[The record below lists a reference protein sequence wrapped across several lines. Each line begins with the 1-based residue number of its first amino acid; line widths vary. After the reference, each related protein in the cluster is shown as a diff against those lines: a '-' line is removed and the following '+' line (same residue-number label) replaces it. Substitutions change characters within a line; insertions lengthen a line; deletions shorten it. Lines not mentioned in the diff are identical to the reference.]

1 MQTSSAGDSPAP
13 PATSGAPTD
22 DGQSTRQLTANA
34 ASPEGVPATSFRA
47 YMPFDRSTI
56 SSQQRRG
63 GNLVLFV
70 KPNENESEVASRVP
84 TFASMQQLQQP
95 QANGGGANGDV
106 GSPSEEVNESVSG
119 AGESALSVGAS
130 AFTGAIG
137 SVGSVATGMA
147 RKPIFTAALVLI
159 YFILLDIVL
168 LSGNERLNRVLRRMR
183 AVEDDALILLSASL
197 VRQTAE
203 AKRELRDA
211 VAEHSG
217 SEAKEA
223 IEKVRGKVGVLER
236 VCNRSVS
243 RLHGMLMFPGS
254 LEDLFFLIEAHA
266 MYDDRLRDLAVHEL
280 RWATTVM
287 AGHVV
292 QAGGGGVEESQ
303 TQALGSGGAATQS
316 SAMQG
321 SKHPPTEGEGV
332 DAASNPLRNVRLHRV
347 REGVAPA
354 MPAGDS
360 YSQSRYT
367 GARSTAALR
376 QQADNAKKLASQL
389 RGLQKVIEGLLA
401 LLRMKYVAFILI
413 CVMLSAVLRMG

>member
-13 PATSGAPTD
+13 PAASGAPTD
-22 DGQSTRQLTANA
+22 DGQSTRQLAANA

-84 TFASMQQLQQP
+84 TFASMQQQ
-95 QANGGGANGDV
+95 QANGGGANSDV
-106 GSPSEEVNESVSG
+106 VSLSEEVDESVSV
-119 AGESALSVGAS
+119 AGENPLSGCAS
-130 AFTGAIG
+130 AFKGAIG
-137 SVGSVATGMA
+137 LVGSVASGVA
-147 RKPIFTAALVLI
+147 RKRIFTAALVLI
-159 YFILLDIVL
+159 YFILLDIVH

-197 VRQTAE
+197 VRQTVE

-211 VAEHSG
+211 VSGHSG
-217 SEAKEA
+217 NEAKEA
-223 IEKVRGKVGVLER
+223 IEKARGKVGVLER

-303 TQALGSGGAATQS
+303 TQALGAEGAATQS

-321 SKHPPTEGEGV
+321 SKRPPTQDEGV

-360 YSQSRYT
+360 YLQSRYT
-367 GARSTAALR
+367 GTRGTAALR
-376 QQADNAKKLASQL
+376 QRAGNAKKLASQL
-389 RGLQKVIEGLLA
+389 RVLQKVIEGLLA